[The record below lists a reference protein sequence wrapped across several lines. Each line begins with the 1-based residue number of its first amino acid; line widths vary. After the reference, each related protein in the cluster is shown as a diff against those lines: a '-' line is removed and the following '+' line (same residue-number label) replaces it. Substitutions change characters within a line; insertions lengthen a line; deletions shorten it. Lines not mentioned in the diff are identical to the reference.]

1 MTIHIPKTRRA
12 LADLL
17 LPRGL
22 TPDIAERALG
32 IGAAESRTYGPGA
45 PKAAPEYNR
54 WARTIEALHGGLMTS
69 GFDWE
74 RFDPKNLPFFL
85 LPGSKLGLLVSS
97 GNQYTGVAYASPSN
111 RNPKG
116 VSFGRLVDDNGQM
129 SFFGT
134 VSQNGNGAEAK
145 ETWVMLYQERN
156 DIVHAEL
163 SLPVSMPKG
172 HVRDWRDRII
182 FPQYDVATG
191 RFVTTEDDLGQDD
204 FAFTIARR

>member
-1 MTIHIPKTRRA
+1 MTIHTPKTRRA
-12 LADLL
+12 FADLL
-17 LPRGL
+17 RPCGL
-22 TPDIAERALG
+22 TPDIVEIALG
-32 IGAAESRTYGPGA
+32 VGAAESRTYGPGA

-69 GFDWE
+69 EFEWE

-85 LPGSKLGLLVSS
+85 LPGSRLGLLVSS
-97 GNQYTGVAYASPSN
+97 GNQFTGVAYANPSN

-134 VSQNGNGAEAK
+134 VSQDGRGVDAK
-145 ETWVMLYQERN
+145 ETWVLLYQERG
-156 DIVHAEL
+156 DAVHAEL

-182 FPQYDVATG
+182 FPIYDVATS
-191 RFVTTEDDLGQDD
+191 RFLTIEDDQDGD
-204 FAFTIARR
+204 EFAFKIARR